1 MKEIAKFSD
10 LHLIIFRSQFNHP
23 TSIAQD
29 SPSPDMQGRAQL
41 IKMKEDAQQV
51 YKFANALVVVVLH
64 ATHSC
69 KSYRIKATFST
80 IKSSSM
86 Q

>member
-10 LHLIIFRSQFNHP
+10 LHLTIFRSQLNYP

-41 IKMKEDAQQV
+41 IKVKKDAQQYYNF
-51 YKFANALVVVVLH
+51 YKFENALVVVLYV
-64 ATHSC
+64 THS
-69 KSYRIKATFST
+69 
-80 IKSSSM
+80 
-86 Q
+86 

>member
-10 LHLIIFRSQFNHP
+10 LHLTIFRSQLNYP

-41 IKMKEDAQQV
+41 IKMKEDAHQV
-51 YKFANALVVVVLH
+51 YKFVNAFVLY
-64 ATHSC
+64 ATHSR
-69 KSYRIKATFST
+69 KSNRI
-80 IKSSSM
+80 
-86 Q
+86 